1 MQKVKVNRYM
11 SSKHPKN
18 IESESSD
25 ENGSVVAAQEVGEQ
39 REVREE
45 AEKEVWEDDVDD
57 RRLRRLGER
66 HAGGRGERWRVGWVI
81 EEPEVIYEAEE

>member
-1 MQKVKVNRYM
+1 M
-11 SSKHPKN
+11 SWS
-18 IESESSD
+18 IDSESSD
-25 ENGSVVAAQEVGEQ
+25 EDESVVAAQEVGEQ

-45 AEKEVWEDDVDD
+45 AEKEGWPWEDDVDD

-66 HAGGRGERWRVGWVI
+66 HAGGREERWKVGWVI